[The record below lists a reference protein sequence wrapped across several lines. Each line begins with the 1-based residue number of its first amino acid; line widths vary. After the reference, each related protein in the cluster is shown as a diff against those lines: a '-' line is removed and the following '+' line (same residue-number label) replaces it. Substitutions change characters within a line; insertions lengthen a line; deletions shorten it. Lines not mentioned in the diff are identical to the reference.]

1 MKKVKFNFAVIIS
14 LIFVSC
20 TTPTNRGTES
30 YEEEMTQGGI
40 IVYEKDGHG
49 LVAAPKDLGRMTW
62 DDAMSACNNLELN
75 GYSDWHL
82 PTKEELNTLYQNK
95 DRVGG
100 FADNDGYW
108 SSTEGD
114 DYYAWV
120 QYFGDGVLYG
130 ANDDDEAIVRAVRA
144 F

>member
-1 MKKVKFNFAVIIS
+1 MFNFAVIIS

-20 TTPTNRGTES
+20 TTPTK
-30 YEEEMTQGGI
+30 QGGI

-82 PTKEELNTLYQNK
+82 PTKEELNILYYYK

-100 FADNDGYW
+100 FANNYYW
-108 SSTEGD
+108 SSTESSDGF
-114 DYYAWV
+114 AWG
-120 QYFGDGVLYG
+120 QDFGDGRQDGNFKSSRYT
-130 ANDDDEAIVRAVRA
+130 VRAVRA

>member
-1 MKKVKFNFAVIIS
+1 MKKVIFNFAVIIS

-49 LVAAPKDLGRMTW
+49 LVAAPNDLERMTW

-82 PTKEELNTLYQNK
+82 PTKKELNTLYQNK

-100 FADNDGYW
+100 FADNYW
-108 SSTEGD
+108 SSTEGNND
-114 DYYAWV
+114 NAWEQNVNNGV
-120 QYFGDGVLYG
+120 QYYNYKD
-130 ANDDDEAIVRAVRA
+130 NKCHVRAVRA

>member
-1 MKKVKFNFAVIIS
+1 MKKVIFNFAVIIS

-82 PTKEELNTLYQNK
+82 PTKKELNTLYQNMV
-95 DRVGG
+95 RVGG
-100 FADNDGYW
+100 FANSTYW
-108 SSTEGD
+108 SSTVTNDNDAWFQFFD
-114 DYYAWV
+114 DGLQSFSTKSYN
-120 QYFGDGVLYG
+120 FT
-130 ANDDDEAIVRAVRA
+130 VRAVRA